1 MAQYT
6 INTPQ
11 GPLVVNGPE
20 GATQDEIFSAAK
32 QLLVDRQESEA
43 TSLANA
49 PLDYTVGEAA
59 SKALTRGFKQ
69 TGSAIF
75 DTLPALVG
83 SAVGADDYAKRQLQ
97 EAAQTQKEIQESYA
111 PEVKSYKEATTPGK
125 MGTYALESFLEQ
137 VPNVLTSI
145 IPGVGGA
152 GLAARAGLS
161 KAAGAGAG
169 LYLGSYAQ
177 NAPEVFQNIFES
189 TGKLEPGAAALAG
202 TLSAALDT
210 ALPGYLLKKFTGPS
224 KALFVERLLE
234 KSGMQPG
241 LARKAI
247 SILPEA
253 AGLEGLTEGAQESI
267 SIAAEKY
274 IANNKDKFTSEDWN
288 RIIESG
294 IRGSISGLG
303 FGLPGAVASRVQER
317 REEKAALPT
326 ATPAAEPAPT
336 TPESDI
342 VGIKKEAPID
352 RTITPPVSAV
362 DEARDRELAEVPARP
377 ASEQFPGGVEEDL
390 GAGAPGP
397 TVAPAEP
404 IGREEQQPAPLEESK
419 TTFTTERGSVY
430 NLFGDNTSIRN
441 RSGKDHI
448 DTSTGLQ
455 PRSGKTIFL
464 GSEDLNNFG
473 AFQNPDI
480 PTQIIP
486 EGNEAVL
493 LVSEDYAGYKKGQV
507 LARAPFSLNPE
518 VGLHPVE
525 IYDSKSPL
533 GSAGEG
539 VHFGTKIT
547 GIQKQPSVTPEQQA
561 FKEVEP
567 KITDPIVVDARNN
580 WETISPIKW
589 DKLSA
594 QDQNMLVDAYKNN
607 AITPELAEEI
617 KAAHP
622 AFLQD
627 ADSRPTE
634 ASPDTNNTRNLDVK
648 NVELFNSLAKANT
661 LKDALTA
668 IKTDLGSKL
677 DEPQK
682 ILINRLSNIKK
693 AANAKFVMFD
703 KRLSE
708 ITDKPKDAD
717 TVGLYNFNL
726 HRVAGFINSN
736 ISDILHEGIH
746 AATHQ
751 EIDRH
756 IEFTPNDRT
765 NNEFLRKALP
775 VIHKSKSKLGNELI
789 KIYDRAV
796 ETSFER
802 AKAAR
807 KPGETGFEWTSRYGF
822 TDMHEFIA
830 EAFTNKS
837 FQEYLGTI
845 PSVTKNKTKSLWDDF
860 IKTVREMLGLPPS
873 TETLLDDI
881 ITVSEPLFKGKRG
894 TLDQFIDKVRGRDT
908 ELRSEQGEIKPITI
922 VDKGNAIRIV
932 NSMGD
937 TIKNLPGGSQEIY
950 EGARNALS
958 KVPMGAKKVALA
970 FMSLPNKIDL
980 YGTRLPQLKTLLNN
994 LEQRAS
1000 KADQLRSEVDRLVF
1014 KGVDIIKKH
1023 PKSVVDKFNR
1033 TTLQLS
1039 AENIDPRKKY
1049 KDGTT
1054 NPDYDPN
1061 NALVKAYESL
1071 PKDLYDLGIEYTEQY
1086 EKYSLDM
1093 LEIIK
1098 DILGVKEK
1106 NNKIGIALS
1115 QRFESKRLK
1124 FYHPLRRKGDYWLS
1138 YNDKNGELI
1147 VISRGSP
1154 REIEEA
1160 MKLATQQGAD
1170 PQSLKRYNK
1179 LQDINYKNAPPVGFV
1194 KDVINVLDDKLKN
1207 TLLTAEAK
1215 DGIKNQVYQTYLDLL
1230 PAEALRQQFRH
1241 REGIPGYIE
1250 DVVGGYADTGA
1261 KLANQLANMEYRIKI
1276 DTDLADMKVRLEE
1289 LQGAADSE
1297 ELTAVVQDIYKQKQF
1312 LDNPI
1317 ADNLSSRL
1325 SWVSYMWNI
1334 AGNVS
1339 SALVNMT
1346 QIPMVVFPMLA
1357 GKYGYANAMKV
1368 LSDAYGTYR
1377 QGGFDD
1383 NRQFMPDYTFGKNA
1397 KLSPGHRRLYEAAV
1411 KQAAIRRGIGYEL
1424 SEMRNTTAEDFT
1436 GKWSKTNTILGYVF
1450 QNSERMNREV
1460 TLLAAYDLAIQ
1471 NGVPE
1476 EMAINQALDLT
1487 VRAHS
1492 HALSEAGPEM
1502 FQTGIGKVAFTFKRF
1517 AQAQIYNMARLFYQ
1531 SVKKFNP
1538 DDETRKLAQKQL
1550 TGILGMTYVFSGA
1563 QGLPLYGAANMFTS
1577 ALSSMFGDD
1586 DEPYDFDESV
1596 RSAIG
1601 DLGYKGPVNALTNVD
1616 IASRTG
1622 FNGMVWRD
1630 DPRRLSEVGFTS
1642 YFAEHFFGP
1651 AFQVGVN
1658 VERGAKLLNEGH
1670 SYRALET
1677 VVPSFA
1683 KNPLKAFRFATEGAT
1698 TTNGAPIVDDVNAMS
1713 AFLQIFGFSNAE
1725 LTEAYARASSMKTA
1739 EQKIQARRTA
1749 LLDLHFLA
1757 KSNGDFE
1764 MMSEL
1769 RDKIADYNE
1778 SHPSYR
1784 ISGDTLS
1791 RSYRGHMQ
1799 RINDSVDGVYLNKK
1813 LKRKLIDEYGE

>member
-1 MAQYT
+1 
-6 INTPQ
+6 
-11 GPLVVNGPE
+11 
-20 GATQDEIFSAAK
+20 
-32 QLLVDRQESEA
+32 
-43 TSLANA
+43 
-49 PLDYTVGEAA
+49 
-59 SKALTRGFKQ
+59 
-69 TGSAIF
+69 
-75 DTLPALVG
+75 
-83 SAVGADDYAKRQLQ
+83 
-97 EAAQTQKEIQESYA
+97 
-111 PEVKSYKEATTPGK
+111 
-125 MGTYALESFLEQ
+125 
-137 VPNVLTSI
+137 
-145 IPGVGGA
+145 
-152 GLAARAGLS
+152 
-161 KAAGAGAG
+161 
-169 LYLGSYAQ
+169 
-177 NAPEVFQNIFES
+177 
-189 TGKLEPGAAALAG
+189 
-202 TLSAALDT
+202 
-210 ALPGYLLKKFTGPS
+210 
-224 KALFVERLLE
+224 
-234 KSGMQPG
+234 
-241 LARKAI
+241 
-247 SILPEA
+247 
-253 AGLEGLTEGAQESI
+253 
-267 SIAAEKY
+267 
-274 IANNKDKFTSEDWN
+274 
-288 RIIESG
+288 
-294 IRGSISGLG
+294 
-303 FGLPGAVASRVQER
+303 
-317 REEKAALPT
+317 
-326 ATPAAEPAPT
+326 
-336 TPESDI
+336 
-342 VGIKKEAPID
+342 
-352 RTITPPVSAV
+352 
-362 DEARDRELAEVPARP
+362 
-377 ASEQFPGGVEEDL
+377 
-390 GAGAPGP
+390 
-397 TVAPAEP
+397 
-404 IGREEQQPAPLEESK
+404 
-419 TTFTTERGSVY
+419 
-430 NLFGDNTSIRN
+430 
-441 RSGKDHI
+441 
-448 DTSTGLQ
+448 
-455 PRSGKTIFL
+455 
-464 GSEDLNNFG
+464 
-473 AFQNPDI
+473 
-480 PTQIIP
+480 
-486 EGNEAVL
+486 
-493 LVSEDYAGYKKGQV
+493 
-507 LARAPFSLNPE
+507 
-518 VGLHPVE
+518 
-525 IYDSKSPL
+525 
-533 GSAGEG
+533 
-539 VHFGTKIT
+539 
-547 GIQKQPSVTPEQQA
+547 
-561 FKEVEP
+561 
-567 KITDPIVVDARNN
+567 
-580 WETISPIKW
+580 
-589 DKLSA
+589 
-594 QDQNMLVDAYKNN
+594 
-607 AITPELAEEI
+607 
-617 KAAHP
+617 
-622 AFLQD
+622 
-627 ADSRPTE
+627 
-634 ASPDTNNTRNLDVK
+634 
-648 NVELFNSLAKANT
+648 
-661 LKDALTA
+661 
-668 IKTDLGSKL
+668 
-677 DEPQK
+677 
-682 ILINRLSNIKK
+682 
-693 AANAKFVMFD
+693 
-703 KRLSE
+703 
-708 ITDKPKDAD
+708 
-717 TVGLYNFNL
+717 
-726 HRVAGFINSN
+726 
-736 ISDILHEGIH
+736 
-746 AATHQ
+746 
-751 EIDRH
+751 
-756 IEFTPNDRT
+756 
-765 NNEFLRKALP
+765 
-775 VIHKSKSKLGNELI
+775 
-789 KIYDRAV
+789 
-796 ETSFER
+796 
-802 AKAAR
+802 
-807 KPGETGFEWTSRYGF
+807 
-822 TDMHEFIA
+822 
-830 EAFTNKS
+830 
-837 FQEYLGTI
+837 
-845 PSVTKNKTKSLWDDF
+845 
-860 IKTVREMLGLPPS
+860 
-873 TETLLDDI
+873 
-881 ITVSEPLFKGKRG
+881 
-894 TLDQFIDKVRGRDT
+894 
-908 ELRSEQGEIKPITI
+908 
-922 VDKGNAIRIV
+922 
-932 NSMGD
+932 
-937 TIKNLPGGSQEIY
+937 
-950 EGARNALS
+950 
-958 KVPMGAKKVALA
+958 
-970 FMSLPNKIDL
+970 
-980 YGTRLPQLKTLLNN
+980 
-994 LEQRAS
+994 
-1000 KADQLRSEVDRLVF
+1000 VF

-1023 PKSVVDKFNR
+1023 PKSVVDKFNKA
-1033 TTLQLS
+1033 TLQLS

-1061 NALVKAYESL
+1061 NPLVKAYESL

-1138 YNDKNGELI
+1138 YNDKDGELV

-1154 REIEEA
+1154 RELEEA
-1160 MKLATQQGAD
+1160 IKLATQQGAD

-1289 LQGAADSE
+1289 LQGATDSE

-1476 EMAINQALDLT
+1476 ETAINQALDLT

-1531 SVKKFNP
+1531 SIKHFNP
-1538 DDETRKLAQKQL
+1538 DEDTRKLAQKQL
-1550 TGILGMTYVFSGA
+1550 TGILGMTYIFSGA
-1563 QGLPLYGAANMFTS
+1563 QGLPVYGAANMFTS

-1586 DEPYDFDESV
+1586 DEPFDFDESV

-1601 DLGYKGPVNALTNVD
+1601 DLGYKGPVNALTNID

-1757 KSNGDFE
+1757 KNNGDFE

>member
-1 MAQYT
+1 MPIARFQMPDGR
-6 INTPQ
+6 IAKFE
-11 GPLVVNGPE
+11 VPE
-20 GATQDEIFSAAK
+20 GTSPENAQS
-32 QLLVDRQESEA
+32 LVQQELQNQA
-43 TSLANA
+43 TSLADA
-49 PLDYTVGEAA
+49 PLDYTMGEAA

-69 TGSAIF
+69 LGSTF
-75 DTLPALVG
+75 GDVVPAMVG
-83 SAVGADDYAKRQLQ
+83 SALGADEYAKRQME

-111 PEVKSYKEATTPGK
+111 PEVKSYKDVSGLGSAAKFGVETI
-125 MGTYALESFLEQ
+125 LEQ
-137 VPNVLTSI
+137 VPNILTSI

-177 NAPEVFQNIFES
+177 NAPEVFQNIYES

-247 SILPEA
+247 SVLPEA
-253 AGLEGLTEGAQESI
+253 AGLEGLTEGSQEAI

-274 IANNKDKFTSEDWN
+274 IANNQDKFTSEDWN

-294 IRGSISGLG
+294 IRGSVAGLG
-303 FGLPGAVASRVQER
+303 FGLPGAVASRMQER

-326 ATPAAEPAPT
+326 ATPTTEPAPT

-352 RTITPPVSAV
+352 RTITPTVSAV

-377 ASEQFPGGVEEDL
+377 ISEQLPGGIEEGI
-390 GAGAPGP
+390 GAGTPGP
-397 TVAPAEP
+397 TVAPTEP
-404 IGREEQQPAPLEESK
+404 IRRDEAQPSPLE
-419 TTFTTERGSVY
+419 
-430 NLFGDNTSIRN
+430 
-441 RSGKDHI
+441 
-448 DTSTGLQ
+448 
-455 PRSGKTIFL
+455 
-464 GSEDLNNFG
+464 
-473 AFQNPDI
+473 
-480 PTQIIP
+480 
-486 EGNEAVL
+486 
-493 LVSEDYAGYKKGQV
+493 
-507 LARAPFSLNPE
+507 
-518 VGLHPVE
+518 
-525 IYDSKSPL
+525 
-533 GSAGEG
+533 
-539 VHFGTKIT
+539 
-547 GIQKQPSVTPEQQA
+547 QPSITTPEQQVITA
-561 FKEVEP
+561 VEP
-567 KITDPIVVDARNN
+567 KITDPVVVDARNN
-580 WETISPIKW
+580 WETVSPIKW

-594 QDQNMLVDAYKNN
+594 QDKNMLVDAHKNN

-617 KAAHP
+617 KQNHP
-622 AFLQD
+622 IFLED
-627 ADSRPTE
+627 TTDLKETSTSPHTE
-634 ASPDTNNTRNLDVK
+634 NTRNLDVK
-648 NVELFNSLAKANT
+648 NVELFNSLSKANT
-661 LKDALTA
+661 LKEALTA
-668 IKTDLGSKL
+668 IKTDLGEKL

-682 ILINRLSNIKK
+682 ILINRLNNIKK
-693 AANAKFVMFD
+693 ASNASFRMFD
-703 KRLSE
+703 KTFAE
-708 ITDKPKDAD
+708 IVEKPEKQT
-717 TVGLYNFNL
+717 TVGAYNTKY
-726 HRVAGFINSN
+726 HIVSGFINSDP
-736 ISDILHEGIH
+736 SDILHEGVH
-746 AATHQ
+746 AATFQ
-751 EIDRH
+751 EINRH
-756 IEFTPNDRT
+756 VQFIPNPIEHLK
-765 NNEFLRKALP
+765 EALP
-775 VIHKSKSKLGNELI
+775 TTHKSKSALGNQLI
-789 KIYDRAV
+789 SIFDKAVGVSLDRAR
-796 ETSFER
+796 EEAGPGKASFKY
-802 AKAAR
+802 A
-807 KPGETGFEWTSRYGF
+807 PYYGF
-822 TDMHEFIA
+822 TDMHEFIS
-830 EAFTNKS
+830 EAFTNKK

-845 PSVTKNKTKSLWDDF
+845 PSITKNKNKSLWEDF
-860 IKTVREMLGLPPS
+860 IKAVRDMLGLPPS

-881 ITVSEPLFKGKRG
+881 ITISDPLFKGKRG
-894 TLDQFIDKVRGRDT
+894 TLTQFIDKIKGEDRV
-908 ELRSEQGEIKPITI
+908 LRSEQGEIKPVTI
-922 VDKGNAIRIV
+922 VDRDNAVRLV

-970 FMSLPNKIDL
+970 FMSLPNKIEL
-980 YGTRLPQLKTLLNN
+980 YGNRLPQLKTLLNN

-1023 PKSVVDKFNR
+1023 PKSIVDKFNR

-1054 NPDYDPN
+1054 NPDYDPD

-1086 EKYSLDM
+1086 EKYSRDM

-1106 NNKIGIALS
+1106 NNRIGIALS

-1138 YNDKNGELI
+1138 YNDKNGELV

-1160 MKLATQQGAD
+1160 MKLATQQGATD
-1170 PQSLKRYNK
+1170 LKRYNK

-1276 DTDLADMKVRLEE
+1276 DSDLADMKVQLEQ
-1289 LQGAADSE
+1289 LQGAPDSE

-1312 LDNPI
+1312 LDNPV
-1317 ADNLSSRL
+1317 ADSISSRL

-1357 GKYGYANAMKV
+1357 GKYGYANAMRV
-1368 LSDAYGTYR
+1368 LSDAYGAYR
-1377 QGGFDD
+1377 NGGFDD

-1397 KLSPGHRRLYEAAV
+1397 KLSPGHKRLYEAAI

-1436 GKWSKTNTILGYVF
+1436 GKWSKTNTLLGYVF

-1471 NGVPE
+1471 NGATE
-1476 EMAINQALDLT
+1476 EKAIQEALDLT
-1487 VRAHS
+1487 MRAHS
-1492 HALSEAGPEM
+1492 HALSEAGPEI

-1517 AQAQIYNMARLFYQ
+1517 AQAQIYNVARLFYQ

-1550 TGILGMTYVFSGA
+1550 TGILGMTYIFSGA
-1563 QGLPLYGAANMFTS
+1563 QGLPVYGAANMLAS
-1577 ALSSMFGDD
+1577 AFSAMFGDD
-1586 DEPYDFDESV
+1586 DEPFDFDEAV

-1601 DLGYKGPVNALTNVD
+1601 DLGYKGPINALTNVD

-1677 VVPSFA
+1677 VVPSA
-1683 KNPLKAFRFATEGAT
+1683 LRNPLKAMRFANEGAL
-1698 TTNGAPIVDDVNAMS
+1698 TTNGAPIIQDVNAMS

-1725 LTEAYARASSMKTA
+1725 LTEAYARASAMKTA
-1739 EQKIQARRTA
+1739 EQKIQARRTS

-1757 KSNGDFE
+1757 KSNGDLE

-1769 RDKIADYNE
+1769 RDKIADYND
-1778 SHPSYR
+1778 SHPSYK

-1813 LKRKLIDEYGE
+1813 LKRKLMEEYGE

>member
-377 ASEQFPGGVEEDL
+377 ASEQFSGGVEEDL

-404 IGREEQQPAPLEESK
+404 IGREEQQPAPLE
-419 TTFTTERGSVY
+419 
-430 NLFGDNTSIRN
+430 
-441 RSGKDHI
+441 
-448 DTSTGLQ
+448 Q
-455 PRSGKTIFL
+455 PS
-464 GSEDLNNFG
+464 
-473 AFQNPDI
+473 
-480 PTQIIP
+480 
-486 EGNEAVL
+486 
-493 LVSEDYAGYKKGQV
+493 
-507 LARAPFSLNPE
+507 SLEQP
-518 VGLHPVE
+518 
-525 IYDSKSPL
+525 SPL
-533 GSAGEG
+533 E
-539 VHFGTKIT
+539 
-547 GIQKQPSVTPEQQA
+547 QPSITTPEQQVITA
-561 FKEVEP
+561 VEP

-580 WETISPIKW
+580 WETVSPIKW

-594 QDQNMLVDAYKNN
+594 QDQNMLVDAHKNN

-617 KAAHP
+617 KSNHP
-622 AFLQD
+622 AFSQD
-627 ADSRPTE
+627 IYSRQTE
-634 ASPDTNNTRNLDVK
+634 TSPHTNSTRNLDVK
-648 NVELFNSLAKANT
+648 NIELFNSLARANT

-682 ILINRLSNIKK
+682 ILINRLANLKK
-693 AANAKFVMFD
+693 ASNAKFVMFD
-703 KRLSE
+703 KTLAE
-708 ITDKPKDAD
+708 ITGREQDAT
-717 TVGLYNFNL
+717 TVGSYNTVK
-726 HRVAGFINSN
+726 HRVAGFINSDVA
-736 ISDILHEGIH
+736 DILHEGVH
-746 AATHQ
+746 AATFQ
-751 EIDRH
+751 EIQRH
-756 IEFTPNDRT
+756 VEFKPNTWAKDE
-765 NNEFLRKALP
+765 NVRKALP
-775 VIHKSKSKLGNELI
+775 TDHRSKSALGNQLVN
-789 KIYDRAV
+789 IYDRAV
-796 ETSFER
+796 QTSFDR
-802 AKAAR
+802 ARAGR
-807 KPGETGFEWTSRYGF
+807 KPGEESFKWIPQYGF

-830 EAFTNKS
+830 EAFSNKK

-845 PSVTKNKTKSLWDDF
+845 PSITKNKDKSVWDDF
-860 IKTVREMLGLPPS
+860 IRLVREMLNLPPS

-881 ITVSEPLFKGKRG
+881 ITISDPLFKGKRG
-894 TLDQFIDKVRGRDT
+894 KLDQFIDKVRGRDT

-1023 PKSVVDKFNR
+1023 PKSVVDKFNKA
-1033 TTLQLS
+1033 TLQLS

-1061 NALVKAYESL
+1061 NPLVKAYESL

-1098 DILGVKEK
+1098 DILGVKDK

-1138 YNDKNGELI
+1138 YNDKNGELV

-1207 TLLTAEAK
+1207 TLLTSEAK

-1601 DLGYKGPVNALTNVD
+1601 DLGYKGPINALTNVD

>member
-253 AGLEGLTEGAQESI
+253 AGLEGLTEGTQESI

-326 ATPAAEPAPT
+326 ATPAVEPAPT

-342 VGIKKEAPID
+342 VGIKKEASID

-377 ASEQFPGGVEEDL
+377 ASEQLPGGVEEDL

-404 IGREEQQPAPLEESK
+404 IGREEQQPAPLE
-419 TTFTTERGSVY
+419 
-430 NLFGDNTSIRN
+430 
-441 RSGKDHI
+441 
-448 DTSTGLQ
+448 Q
-455 PRSGKTIFL
+455 PS
-464 GSEDLNNFG
+464 
-473 AFQNPDI
+473 
-480 PTQIIP
+480 
-486 EGNEAVL
+486 
-493 LVSEDYAGYKKGQV
+493 
-507 LARAPFSLNPE
+507 SLEQP
-518 VGLHPVE
+518 
-525 IYDSKSPL
+525 SPL
-533 GSAGEG
+533 E
-539 VHFGTKIT
+539 
-547 GIQKQPSVTPEQQA
+547 QPSITTPEQQVITA
-561 FKEVEP
+561 VEP

-580 WETISPIKW
+580 WETVSPIKW

-594 QDQNMLVDAYKNN
+594 QDQNMLVDAHKNN

-617 KAAHP
+617 KSNHP
-622 AFLQD
+622 AFSQD
-627 ADSRPTE
+627 IYSRQTE
-634 ASPDTNNTRNLDVK
+634 TSPHTNSTRNLDVK
-648 NVELFNSLAKANT
+648 NVELFNSLARANT

-682 ILINRLSNIKK
+682 ILINRLANLKK
-693 AANAKFVMFD
+693 ASNAKFVMFD
-703 KRLSE
+703 KTLAE
-708 ITDKPKDAD
+708 ITGREQDAT
-717 TVGLYNFNL
+717 TVGSYNTVK
-726 HRVAGFINSN
+726 HRVAGFINSDVA
-736 ISDILHEGIH
+736 DILHEGVH
-746 AATHQ
+746 AATFQ
-751 EIDRH
+751 EIQRH
-756 IEFTPNDRT
+756 VEFKPNTWAKDE
-765 NNEFLRKALP
+765 NVRKALP
-775 VIHKSKSKLGNELI
+775 TDHRSKSALGNQLVN
-789 KIYDRAV
+789 IYDRAV
-796 ETSFER
+796 QTSFDR
-802 AKAAR
+802 ARAGR
-807 KPGETGFEWTSRYGF
+807 KPGEESFKWIPQYGF

-830 EAFTNKS
+830 EAFSNKK

-845 PSVTKNKTKSLWDDF
+845 PSITKNKDKSVWDDF
-860 IKTVREMLGLPPS
+860 IRLVREMLNLPPS

-881 ITVSEPLFKGKRG
+881 ITISDPLFKGKRG
-894 TLDQFIDKVRGRDT
+894 KLDQFIDKVRGRDT

-1023 PKSVVDKFNR
+1023 PKSVVDKFNKA
-1033 TTLQLS
+1033 TLQLS

-1061 NALVKAYESL
+1061 NPLVKAYESL

-1098 DILGVKEK
+1098 DILGVKDK

-1531 SVKKFNP
+1531 SIKHFNA
-1538 DDETRKLAQKQL
+1538 DDDTRKLAQKQL

-1757 KSNGDFE
+1757 KNNGDFE

>member
-20 GATQDEIFSAAK
+20 GASQDEVFEAAK
-32 QLLVDRQESEA
+32 QLLVERQESA
-43 TSLANA
+43 AIDLSNA
-49 PLDYTVGEAA
+49 PVDYTMGEAA

-69 TGSAIF
+69 LSSTFG
-75 DTLPALVG
+75 DVLPAMVG
-83 SAVGADDYAKRQLQ
+83 SAVGADEYAKRQMQ

-111 PEVKSYKEATTPGK
+111 PEVKSYKDVSGLGSAAKFGVETI
-125 MGTYALESFLEQ
+125 LEQ
-137 VPNVLTSI
+137 VPNILTSI

-177 NAPEVFQNIFES
+177 NAPEVFQNIYDS

-247 SILPEA
+247 SVLPEA
-253 AGLEGLTEGAQESI
+253 AGLEGLTEGTQEAI

-274 IANNKDKFTSEDWN
+274 IANNPDKFTSEDWN

-294 IRGSISGLG
+294 IRGSVAGLG

-317 REEKAALPT
+317 REEKAAIPT
-326 ATPAAEPAPT
+326 PT
-336 TPESDI
+336 TEPTPIPPESDI
-342 VGIKKEAPID
+342 VGIKKEVPSD
-352 RTITPPVSAV
+352 RPITPTVSRI
-362 DEARDRELAEVPARP
+362 DEAGDRELAEVPARP
-377 ASEQFPGGVEEDL
+377 ATEQLPGGVEEGV
-390 GAGAPGP
+390 GAGAPGVAVTP
-397 TVAPAEP
+397 TEPA
-404 IGREEQQPAPLEESK
+404 GREEAQPSPLE
-419 TTFTTERGSVY
+419 
-430 NLFGDNTSIRN
+430 
-441 RSGKDHI
+441 
-448 DTSTGLQ
+448 
-455 PRSGKTIFL
+455 
-464 GSEDLNNFG
+464 
-473 AFQNPDI
+473 
-480 PTQIIP
+480 
-486 EGNEAVL
+486 
-493 LVSEDYAGYKKGQV
+493 
-507 LARAPFSLNPE
+507 
-518 VGLHPVE
+518 
-525 IYDSKSPL
+525 
-533 GSAGEG
+533 
-539 VHFGTKIT
+539 
-547 GIQKQPSVTPEQQA
+547 QPSITPEQQA

-594 QDQNMLVDAYKNN
+594 QDKNMLVDAYKNN

-617 KAAHP
+617 KATHL

-627 ADSRPTE
+627 TDSRPTQ
-634 ASPDTNNTRNLDVK
+634 ASPNTDNTRNLDVK
-648 NVELFNSLAKANT
+648 NVELFNSLSKANT

-668 IKTDLGSKL
+668 IKTELGEKL

-703 KRLSE
+703 KQLSE
-708 ITDKPKDAD
+708 ITDRPDDAD

-726 HRVAGFINSN
+726 HRVAGFINSD
-736 ISDILHEGIH
+736 ISDILHEGTH

-756 IEFTPNDRT
+756 IEFTPNDQT

-775 VIHKSKSKLGNELI
+775 VIHKSKSKFGNELI
-789 KIYDRAV
+789 KIYDRALA
-796 ETSFER
+796 TSFER
-802 AKAAR
+802 AQAAR

-822 TDMHEFIA
+822 KDMHEFIA

-860 IKTVREMLGLPPS
+860 LKAIRDMLGLPPS

-881 ITVSEPLFKGKRG
+881 VTVSEPLFKGKRG

-908 ELRSEQGEIKPITI
+908 ELRSERSEIKPITI
-922 VDKGNAIRIV
+922 VDQDNAIRVV
-932 NSMGD
+932 NSFGE

-958 KVPMGAKKVALA
+958 KVPMGTKKLALK
-970 FMSLPNKIDL
+970 FMSLPNKIEL
-980 YGTRLPQLKTLLNN
+980 YGNRLPQLKSLLNN

-1000 KADQLRSEVDRLVF
+1000 MADQLRSEVDKLVF
-1014 KGVDIIKKH
+1014 KGVDIIKKY

-1033 TTLQLS
+1033 VTLELS
-1039 AENIDPRKKY
+1039 AKNIDPRKERTVIGE
-1049 KDGTT
+1049 DGRATKVKNT
-1054 NPDYDPN
+1054 EYNPDDP
-1061 NALVKAYESL
+1061 LIKAYESL
-1071 PKDLYDLGIEYTEQY
+1071 PKPLYDLGIEYTEQY
-1086 EKYSLDM
+1086 EEYSRKMLSTIKEILD
-1093 LEIIK
+1093 IK
-1098 DILGVKEK
+1098 GP
-1106 NNKIGIALS
+1106 NNKAGLALS
-1115 QRFESKRLK
+1115 QRFESSRLK
-1124 FYHPLRRKGDYWLS
+1124 FYHPLRRKGNYWLS
-1138 YNDKNGELI
+1138 YNDKNDELV

-1154 REIEEA
+1154 REIDEA
-1160 MKLATQQGAD
+1160 VSLATKAGA
-1170 PQSLKRYNK
+1170 SNLKRFTR
-1179 LQDINYKNAPPVGFV
+1179 LEDINYKNAPPVGFV
-1194 KDVINVLDDKLKN
+1194 KEVIDILDDRLKN

-1250 DVVGGYADTGA
+1250 DVVGGYADTGS
-1261 KLANQLANMEYRIKI
+1261 KLANQLANLEYRIKI
-1276 DTDLADMKVRLEE
+1276 DTDLASMKDRLAEV
-1289 LQGAADSE
+1289 QGQADSE
-1297 ELTAVVQDIYKQKQF
+1297 ELTAVVQDLFNQKQF

-1317 ADNLSSRL
+1317 ADTVSSRL

-1339 SALVNMT
+1339 SALVNTT

-1357 GKYGYANAMKV
+1357 GKYGYSNALKV
-1368 LSDAYGTYR
+1368 LSDAFGAYKN
-1377 QGGFDD
+1377 GGFDE
-1383 NRQFMPDYTFGKNA
+1383 NRQYMPDYTFGKNPN
-1397 KLSPGHRRLYEAAV
+1397 LSAGHKRLYEEAI
-1411 KQAAIRRGIGYEL
+1411 KQSAIRRGVGYEL
-1424 SEMRNTTAEDFT
+1424 TEMRNTSAEDYT
-1436 GKWSKTNTILGYVF
+1436 GVYNKVNTWLGWLF

-1471 NGVPE
+1471 NGASEDV
-1476 EMAINQALDLT
+1476 AIKEALDLT
-1487 VRAHS
+1487 MRAHS
-1492 HALSEAGPEM
+1492 HALSEAGPQL
-1502 FQTGIGKVAFTFKRF
+1502 FQTGWGKVAFTFKRF

-1531 SVKKFNP
+1531 SVKYFNA
-1538 DDETRKLAQKQL
+1538 DDTTRKIAQKQMV
-1550 TGILGMTYVFSGA
+1550 GILGMTYVFAGA
-1563 QGLPLYGAANMFTS
+1563 QGLPVYGAANVLVS
-1577 ALSSMFGDD
+1577 ALSAMFGDD
-1586 DEPYDFDESV
+1586 DEPFDFDESV

-1601 DLGYKGPVNALTNVD
+1601 DLGYKGPINALTNID

-1622 FNGMVWRD
+1622 FNGMIWRD

-1642 YFAEHFFGP
+1642 YLAEHFFGP

-1670 SYRALET
+1670 SYRALEAVLPT
-1677 VVPSFA
+1677 A
-1683 KNPLKAFRFATEGAT
+1683 LRNPLKSMRFANEGAL
-1698 TTNGAPIVDDVNAMS
+1698 TTNGAPIVQDVSAKS
-1713 AFLQIFGFSNAE
+1713 AFLQFFGFSNAE

-1757 KSNGDFE
+1757 RSNNDTE

-1778 SHPSYR
+1778 SYPNYK

-1799 RINDSVDGVYLNKK
+1799 RIRDSVDGVYLNKK
-1813 LKRKLIDEYGE
+1813 LKRQLMEEYGS

>member
-1 MAQYT
+1 
-6 INTPQ
+6 
-11 GPLVVNGPE
+11 
-20 GATQDEIFSAAK
+20 
-32 QLLVDRQESEA
+32 
-43 TSLANA
+43 
-49 PLDYTVGEAA
+49 
-59 SKALTRGFKQ
+59 
-69 TGSAIF
+69 
-75 DTLPALVG
+75 
-83 SAVGADDYAKRQLQ
+83 
-97 EAAQTQKEIQESYA
+97 
-111 PEVKSYKEATTPGK
+111 
-125 MGTYALESFLEQ
+125 
-137 VPNVLTSI
+137 
-145 IPGVGGA
+145 VGGA

-377 ASEQFPGGVEEDL
+377 ASEQLPGGVEEDL

-404 IGREEQQPAPLEESK
+404 IGREEQQPAPLE
-419 TTFTTERGSVY
+419 
-430 NLFGDNTSIRN
+430 
-441 RSGKDHI
+441 
-448 DTSTGLQ
+448 Q
-455 PRSGKTIFL
+455 PS
-464 GSEDLNNFG
+464 
-473 AFQNPDI
+473 
-480 PTQIIP
+480 
-486 EGNEAVL
+486 L
-493 LVSEDYAGYKKGQV
+493 LEQ
-507 LARAPFSLNPE
+507 P
-518 VGLHPVE
+518 
-525 IYDSKSPL
+525 SPL
-533 GSAGEG
+533 E
-539 VHFGTKIT
+539 
-547 GIQKQPSVTPEQQA
+547 QPSITTPEQQVITA
-561 FKEVEP
+561 VEP

-580 WETISPIKW
+580 WETVSPIKW

-594 QDQNMLVDAYKNN
+594 QDQNMLVDAHKNN

-617 KAAHP
+617 KSNHP
-622 AFLQD
+622 AFSQD
-627 ADSRPTE
+627 IYSRQTE
-634 ASPDTNNTRNLDVK
+634 TSPHTNSTRNLDVK
-648 NVELFNSLAKANT
+648 NVELFNSLARANT

-682 ILINRLSNIKK
+682 ILINRLANLKK
-693 AANAKFVMFD
+693 ASNAKFVMFD
-703 KRLSE
+703 KTLAE
-708 ITDKPKDAD
+708 ITGREQDAT
-717 TVGLYNFNL
+717 TVGSYNTVK
-726 HRVAGFINSN
+726 HRVAGFINSDVA
-736 ISDILHEGIH
+736 DILHEGVH
-746 AATHQ
+746 AATFQ
-751 EIDRH
+751 EIQRH
-756 IEFTPNDRT
+756 VEFKPNTWAKDE
-765 NNEFLRKALP
+765 NVRKALP
-775 VIHKSKSKLGNELI
+775 TDHRSKSALGNQLVN
-789 KIYDRAV
+789 IYDRAV
-796 ETSFER
+796 QTSFDR
-802 AKAAR
+802 ARAGR
-807 KPGETGFEWTSRYGF
+807 KPGEESFKWIPQYGF

-830 EAFTNKS
+830 EAFSNKK

-845 PSVTKNKTKSLWDDF
+845 PSITKNKDKSVWDDF
-860 IKTVREMLGLPPS
+860 IRLVREMLNLPPS

-881 ITVSEPLFKGKRG
+881 ITISDPLFKGKRG
-894 TLDQFIDKVRGRDT
+894 KLDQFIDKVRGRDT

-1023 PKSVVDKFNR
+1023 PKSVVDKFNKA
-1033 TTLQLS
+1033 TLQLS

-1061 NALVKAYESL
+1061 NPLVKAYESL

-1098 DILGVKEK
+1098 DILGVKDK

-1450 QNSERMNREV
+1450 QNSERM
-1460 TLLAAYDLAIQ
+1460 
-1471 NGVPE
+1471 
-1476 EMAINQALDLT
+1476 
-1487 VRAHS
+1487 
-1492 HALSEAGPEM
+1492 
-1502 FQTGIGKVAFTFKRF
+1502 KV
-1517 AQAQIYNMARLFYQ
+1517 
-1531 SVKKFNP
+1531 S
-1538 DDETRKLAQKQL
+1538 
-1550 TGILGMTYVFSGA
+1550 
-1563 QGLPLYGAANMFTS
+1563 
-1577 ALSSMFGDD
+1577 
-1586 DEPYDFDESV
+1586 
-1596 RSAIG
+1596 
-1601 DLGYKGPVNALTNVD
+1601 
-1616 IASRTG
+1616 
-1622 FNGMVWRD
+1622 MVWCGEMIHVD
-1630 DPRRLSEVGFTS
+1630 
-1642 YFAEHFFGP
+1642 Y
-1651 AFQVGVN
+1651 
-1658 VERGAKLLNEGH
+1658 
-1670 SYRALET
+1670 
-1677 VVPSFA
+1677 
-1683 KNPLKAFRFATEGAT
+1683 LK
-1698 TTNGAPIVDDVNAMS
+1698 
-1713 AFLQIFGFSNAE
+1713 
-1725 LTEAYARASSMKTA
+1725 
-1739 EQKIQARRTA
+1739 
-1749 LLDLHFLA
+1749 
-1757 KSNGDFE
+1757 
-1764 MMSEL
+1764 
-1769 RDKIADYNE
+1769 
-1778 SHPSYR
+1778 
-1784 ISGDTLS
+1784 
-1791 RSYRGHMQ
+1791 
-1799 RINDSVDGVYLNKK
+1799 
-1813 LKRKLIDEYGE
+1813 

>member
-253 AGLEGLTEGAQESI
+253 AGLEGLTEGTQESI

-326 ATPAAEPAPT
+326 ATPAVEPAPT

-342 VGIKKEAPID
+342 VGIKKEASID

-377 ASEQFPGGVEEDL
+377 ASEQLPGGVEEDL

-404 IGREEQQPAPLEESK
+404 IGREEQQPAPLE
-419 TTFTTERGSVY
+419 
-430 NLFGDNTSIRN
+430 
-441 RSGKDHI
+441 
-448 DTSTGLQ
+448 Q
-455 PRSGKTIFL
+455 PS
-464 GSEDLNNFG
+464 
-473 AFQNPDI
+473 
-480 PTQIIP
+480 
-486 EGNEAVL
+486 
-493 LVSEDYAGYKKGQV
+493 
-507 LARAPFSLNPE
+507 SLEQP
-518 VGLHPVE
+518 
-525 IYDSKSPL
+525 SPL
-533 GSAGEG
+533 E
-539 VHFGTKIT
+539 
-547 GIQKQPSVTPEQQA
+547 QPSITTPEQQVITA
-561 FKEVEP
+561 VEP

-580 WETISPIKW
+580 WETVSPIKW

-594 QDQNMLVDAYKNN
+594 QDQNMLVDAHKNN

-617 KAAHP
+617 KSNHP
-622 AFLQD
+622 AFSQD
-627 ADSRPTE
+627 IYSRQTE
-634 ASPDTNNTRNLDVK
+634 TSPHTNSTRNLDVK
-648 NVELFNSLAKANT
+648 NVELFNSLARANT

-682 ILINRLSNIKK
+682 ILINRLANLKK
-693 AANAKFVMFD
+693 ASNAKFVMFD
-703 KRLSE
+703 KTLAE
-708 ITDKPKDAD
+708 ITGREQDAT
-717 TVGLYNFNL
+717 TVGSYNTVK
-726 HRVAGFINSN
+726 HRVAGFINSDVA
-736 ISDILHEGIH
+736 DILHEGVH
-746 AATHQ
+746 AATFQ
-751 EIDRH
+751 EIQRH
-756 IEFTPNDRT
+756 VEFKPNTWAKDE
-765 NNEFLRKALP
+765 NVRKALP
-775 VIHKSKSKLGNELI
+775 TDHRSKSALGNQLVN
-789 KIYDRAV
+789 IYDRAV
-796 ETSFER
+796 QTSFDR
-802 AKAAR
+802 ARAGR
-807 KPGETGFEWTSRYGF
+807 KPGEESFKWIPQYGF

-830 EAFTNKS
+830 EAFSNKK

-845 PSVTKNKTKSLWDDF
+845 PSITKNKDKSVWDDF
-860 IKTVREMLGLPPS
+860 IRLVREMLNLPPS

-881 ITVSEPLFKGKRG
+881 ITISDPLFKGKRG
-894 TLDQFIDKVRGRDT
+894 KLDQFIDKVRGRDT

-1023 PKSVVDKFNR
+1023 PKSVVDKFNKA
-1033 TTLQLS
+1033 TLQLS

-1061 NALVKAYESL
+1061 NPLVKAYESL

-1098 DILGVKEK
+1098 DILGVKDK

-1531 SVKKFNP
+1531 SIKHFNA
-1538 DDETRKLAQKQL
+1538 DDDTRKLAQKQL

>member
-20 GATQDEIFSAAK
+20 GATQDEVFAAAK
-32 QLLVDRQESEA
+32 QLIVDRQEAEA
-43 TSLANA
+43 INLANA
-49 PLDYTVGEAA
+49 PVDYTVGEAA
-59 SKALTRGFKQ
+59 SKAVTRGFKQ
-69 TGSAIF
+69 LGSTF
-75 DTLPALVG
+75 GDVLPALVG
-83 SAVGADDYAKRQLQ
+83 SAVGADEYAKRQLK
-97 EAAQTQKEIQESYA
+97 EAAETQKEIQESYA

-137 VPNVLTSI
+137 VPNVLSSI
-145 IPGVGGA
+145 VPGVGGA
-152 GLAARAGLS
+152 GLAARLGAS
-161 KAAGAGAG
+161 KALGAGAG

-177 NAPEVFQNIFES
+177 NAPEVFQNIYES

-247 SILPEA
+247 SVLPEA
-253 AGLEGLTEGAQESI
+253 AGLEGLTEGSQEAI

-274 IANNKDKFTSEDWN
+274 IANNQDKFTSEDWN

-326 ATPAAEPAPT
+326 VTPTAEPTPT
-336 TPESDI
+336 PIESDI

-377 ASEQFPGGVEEDL
+377 VSEQLPGGIEEGI
-390 GAGAPGP
+390 GAGTPGP
-397 TVAPAEP
+397 TVAPTEP
-404 IGREEQQPAPLEESK
+404 IRRDETQPSPLTQEAQDLLRTVAEGGVPAMMTNNLRRIAMENGIKDITPAWTPNQVIEALQAK
-419 TTFTTERGSVY
+419 TT
-430 NLFGDNTSIRN
+430 
-441 RSGKDHI
+441 
-448 DTSTGLQ
+448 
-455 PRSGKTIFL
+455 P
-464 GSEDLNNFG
+464 
-473 AFQNPDI
+473 
-480 PTQIIP
+480 
-486 EGNEAVL
+486 
-493 LVSEDYAGYKKGQV
+493 
-507 LARAPFSLNPE
+507 
-518 VGLHPVE
+518 
-525 IYDSKSPL
+525 
-533 GSAGEG
+533 
-539 VHFGTKIT
+539 
-547 GIQKQPSVTPEQQA
+547 QPSITQPEQQA

-567 KITDPIVVDARNN
+567 KITDPAVLDARNN

-594 QDQNMLVDAYKNN
+594 QDQNMLVDAHKNN

-617 KAAHP
+617 KSNHP
-622 AFLQD
+622 AFSEDIYSRQTETSPHT
-627 ADSRPTE
+627 DS
-634 ASPDTNNTRNLDVK
+634 TRNLDVK
-648 NVELFNSLAKANT
+648 NVELFKSLAKADT

-668 IKTDLGSKL
+668 IKTDLGNKL

-682 ILINRLSNIKK
+682 ILINRLTNLKK
-693 AANAKFVMFD
+693 ASNAKFVMFD
-703 KRLSE
+703 KTLAE
-708 ITDKPKDAD
+708 ITGREEDNR
-717 TVGLYNFNL
+717 TVGSYNTVK
-726 HRVAGFINSN
+726 HRVAGFINSDVA
-736 ISDILHEGIH
+736 DILHEGVH
-746 AATHQ
+746 AATFQ
-751 EIDRH
+751 ELQRH
-756 IEFTPNDRT
+756 IEFKPNTWTDSET
-765 NNEFLRKALP
+765 IRKALP
-775 VIHKSKSKLGNELI
+775 TDHKSKSALGNQLLN
-789 KIYDRAV
+789 IYDRAV
-796 ETSFER
+796 QTSFDR
-802 AKAAR
+802 AR
-807 KPGETGFEWTSRYGF
+807 ETMKPGDQSYKWTPQYGF

-830 EAFTNKS
+830 EAFTNKR

-845 PSVTKNKTKSLWDDF
+845 PSITKNKDKSVWDDF
-860 IKTVREMLGLPPS
+860 IRLVREMLNLPPS

-881 ITVSEPLFKGKRG
+881 ITISDPLFKGKRG
-894 TLDQFIDKVRGRDT
+894 KLDQFIDKVRGRDT

-922 VDKGNAIRIV
+922 VDKDNAIRVV
-932 NSMGD
+932 NSWGD
-937 TIKNLPGGSQEIY
+937 TIKNLPGGTQEIY

-958 KVPMGAKKVALA
+958 KTPMGMKKVALA

-980 YGTRLPQLKTLLNN
+980 YGNRLPQLKSLLSN

-1000 KADQLRSEVDRLVF
+1000 KADQLRSEVDKLVF
-1014 KGVDIIKKH
+1014 KGVDLIKKY
-1023 PKSVVDKFNR
+1023 PKSVVDKFNKV
-1033 TTLQLS
+1033 TLQLS

-1049 KDGTT
+1049 ADGTT
-1054 NPDYDPN
+1054 NPDYDPDN
-1061 NALVKAYESL
+1061 PLVKAYESL
-1071 PKDLYDLGIEYTEQY
+1071 PKPLYDLGIEYTEQY
-1086 EKYSLDM
+1086 EKYSRDM

-1106 NNKIGIALS
+1106 NNKVGIALS

-1138 YNDKNGELI
+1138 YNDKDGELV

-1160 MKLATQQGAD
+1160 MKLATQQGATD
-1170 PQSLKRYNK
+1170 LKRYNK

-1289 LQGAADSE
+1289 LQGAPDSE

-1312 LDNPI
+1312 LDNPV
-1317 ADNLSSRL
+1317 ADTMSSRL

-1357 GKYGYANAMKV
+1357 GKYGYGNAMRV
-1368 LSDAYGTYR
+1368 LSDAYGAYKN
-1377 QGGFDD
+1377 GGFDD

-1397 KLSPGHRRLYEAAV
+1397 KLSPGHRRLYEAAI
-1411 KQAAIRRGIGYEL
+1411 KQAAIRRGVGYEL
-1424 SEMRNTTAEDFT
+1424 SEMRHTTAEDFT
-1436 GKWSKTNTILGYVF
+1436 GKWSKANTLLGWVF

-1471 NGVPE
+1471 DGKTE
-1476 EMAINQALDLT
+1476 EQAIQEALDLT
-1487 VRAHS
+1487 MRAHS

-1517 AQAQIYNMARLFYQ
+1517 AQAQIYNVARLFYQ
-1531 SVKKFNP
+1531 SVKRFNP

-1563 QGLPLYGAANMFTS
+1563 QGLPVYGAANMLTS
-1577 ALSSMFGDD
+1577 ALAAMFGDD
-1586 DEPYDFDESV
+1586 DEPFDFDESV

-1601 DLGYKGPVNALTNVD
+1601 DLGYKGPINALTNVD

-1677 VVPSFA
+1677 VLPTA
-1683 KNPLKAFRFATEGAT
+1683 LRNPLKAYRFATDGAT
-1698 TTNGAPIVDDVNAMS
+1698 TTNGAPIIDDVNAMS

-1757 KSNGDFE
+1757 KSNGDLD

-1769 RDKIADYNE
+1769 RDKISAYNDAN
-1778 SHPSYR
+1778 PSYR
-1784 ISGDTLS
+1784 ISGDTLA

-1799 RINDSVDGVYLNKK
+1799 RIHDSVDGVYLNKK
-1813 LKRKLIDEYGE
+1813 LKRKLIEEYGE

>member
-1 MAQYT
+1 MPIARFEMPDGRIARFEVPDGTSPEAAQS
-6 INTPQ
+6 
-11 GPLVVNGPE
+11 LV
-20 GATQDEIFSAAK
+20 Q
-32 QLLVDRQESEA
+32 QELQNQA

-49 PLDYTVGEAA
+49 PVDYTMGEAA

-69 TGSAIF
+69 LGSTF
-75 DTLPALVG
+75 GDVLPAMVG
-83 SAVGADDYAKRQLQ
+83 SAVGADEYAKRQMQ
-97 EAAQTQKEIQESYA
+97 EAAETQKEIQESYA
-111 PEVKSYKEATTPGK
+111 PEVKSYKDVSGLGSAAKFGVETV
-125 MGTYALESFLEQ
+125 LEQ
-137 VPNVLTSI
+137 VPNILTSI

-177 NAPEVFQNIFES
+177 NAPEVFQNIYES
-189 TGKLEPGAAALAG
+189 TGQLEPGAAALAG

-253 AGLEGLTEGAQESI
+253 AGLEGLTEGSQEAI

-274 IANNKDKFTSEDWN
+274 IANNQDKFTSEDWN

-294 IRGSISGLG
+294 IRGSVAGLG

-326 ATPAAEPAPT
+326 VTPAAEPTPT
-336 TPESDI
+336 PIESDI

-352 RTITPPVSAV
+352 RTTTPPVSAI

-377 ASEQFPGGVEEDL
+377 ASEQFPGGVEEGVGAGTL
-390 GAGAPGP
+390 GA
-397 TVAPAEP
+397 TVTPAEP
-404 IGREEQQPAPLEESK
+404 IRRDETQPSPLE
-419 TTFTTERGSVY
+419 
-430 NLFGDNTSIRN
+430 
-441 RSGKDHI
+441 
-448 DTSTGLQ
+448 
-455 PRSGKTIFL
+455 
-464 GSEDLNNFG
+464 
-473 AFQNPDI
+473 
-480 PTQIIP
+480 
-486 EGNEAVL
+486 
-493 LVSEDYAGYKKGQV
+493 
-507 LARAPFSLNPE
+507 
-518 VGLHPVE
+518 
-525 IYDSKSPL
+525 
-533 GSAGEG
+533 
-539 VHFGTKIT
+539 
-547 GIQKQPSVTPEQQA
+547 QPSITQPEQQA

-594 QDQNMLVDAYKNN
+594 QDKNMLVDAHKNN

-617 KAAHP
+617 KSNHP
-622 AFLQD
+622 AFSEDIYSRQTETSPHT
-627 ADSRPTE
+627 DS
-634 ASPDTNNTRNLDVK
+634 TRNLDVK
-648 NVELFNSLAKANT
+648 NVELFKSLATANT

-682 ILINRLSNIKK
+682 ILINRLTNLKK
-693 AANAKFVMFD
+693 ASNAKFVMFD
-703 KRLSE
+703 KTLAE
-708 ITDKPKDAD
+708 ITGREQDAR
-717 TVGLYNFNL
+717 TVGSYNTDK
-726 HRVAGFINSN
+726 HRVAGFINSDVA
-736 ISDILHEGIH
+736 DILHEGVH
-746 AATHQ
+746 AATFQ
-751 EIDRH
+751 ELQRH
-756 IEFTPNDRT
+756 IEFKPNTWTDDE
-765 NNEFLRKALP
+765 NVRKALP
-775 VIHKSKSKLGNELI
+775 TDHKSKSALGNQLVN
-789 KIYDRAV
+789 IYDRAV
-796 ETSFER
+796 QTSFDR
-802 AKAAR
+802 AR
-807 KPGETGFEWTSRYGF
+807 ETMKPGDQSYKWTPQYGF

-830 EAFTNKS
+830 EAFTNKR

-845 PSVTKNKTKSLWDDF
+845 PSITKNKDKSVWDDF
-860 IKTVREMLGLPPS
+860 IRLVREMLNLPPS

-881 ITVSEPLFKGKRG
+881 ITISDPLFKGKRG
-894 TLDQFIDKVRGRDT
+894 KLDQFVDKIRGRDT

-922 VDKGNAIRIV
+922 VDKDNAIRVV
-932 NSMGD
+932 NSWGD

-958 KVPMGAKKVALA
+958 KVPMGYKKVALR

-980 YGTRLPQLKTLLNN
+980 YGNRLPQLNTLLSN

-1000 KADQLRSEVDRLVF
+1000 KADQLRSEVDKLVF
-1014 KGVDIIKKH
+1014 KGVDLIKKY
-1023 PKSVVDKFNR
+1023 PKSVVDKFNKV
-1033 TTLQLS
+1033 TLQLS
-1039 AENIDPRKKY
+1039 AENIDPRKTY

-1061 NALVKAYESL
+1061 NPLVKAYESL
-1071 PKDLYDLGIEYTEQY
+1071 PKPLYDLGIEYTEQY
-1086 EKYSLDM
+1086 EKYSRDM
-1093 LEIIK
+1093 LDIIK

-1115 QRFESKRLK
+1115 QRFEAKRLK

-1138 YNDKNGELI
+1138 FNDKDGELV

-1160 MKLATQQGAD
+1160 MKLATQQGATD
-1170 PQSLKRYNK
+1170 LKRYTK

-1207 TLLTAEAK
+1207 TLLTADAK
-1215 DGIKNQVYQTYLDLL
+1215 DGIKNQIYQTYLDLL

-1250 DVVGGYADTGA
+1250 DVVGGYADIGS

-1276 DTDLADMKVRLEE
+1276 DTDLANMKVRLEE
-1289 LQGAADSE
+1289 LQGSADSE
-1297 ELTAVVQDIYKQKQF
+1297 ELTAVVQDIYKQKEF
-1312 LDNPI
+1312 LDNPV
-1317 ADNLSSRL
+1317 ADSISSRL

-1339 SALVNMT
+1339 SAFVNTT

-1357 GKYGYANAMKV
+1357 GKYGYANAMRV

-1377 QGGFDD
+1377 NGSLDD
-1383 NRQFMPDYTFGKNA
+1383 NKQYLPDYTFGKNPN
-1397 KLSPGHRRLYEAAV
+1397 LSAGHKRLYEAAI

-1424 SEMRNTTAEDFT
+1424 SEMRNTTAEDYT
-1436 GKWSKTNTILGYVF
+1436 GRFNKINAWLGWLF

-1471 NGVPE
+1471 NGKTE
-1476 EMAINQALDLT
+1476 EQAIQEALDLT
-1487 VRAHS
+1487 MRAHS

-1517 AQAQIYNMARLFYQ
+1517 AQAQIYNVARLFYQ
-1531 SVKKFNP
+1531 SVKMFNA

-1563 QGLPLYGAANMFTS
+1563 QGLPLYGAANVLTS
-1577 ALSSMFGDD
+1577 ALSAMFGDD
-1586 DEPYDFDESV
+1586 DEPFDFDESV

-1601 DLGYKGPVNALTNVD
+1601 DLGYKGPINALTNVD

-1622 FNGMVWRD
+1622 FNGMIWRD
-1630 DPRRLSEVGFTS
+1630 DPRRLSEVGFVP
-1642 YFAEHFFGP
+1642 YFAEHFLGP
-1651 AFQVGVN
+1651 SYQVGVN
-1658 VERGAKLLNEGH
+1658 LGRGAQLLSEGH

-1677 VVPSFA
+1677 VIPTAPRNV
-1683 KNPLKAFRFATEGAT
+1683 LKAMRFANEGAL
-1698 TTNGAPIVDDVNAMS
+1698 TTNGAPIVQDVSAKS

-1757 KSNGDFE
+1757 KSNNDFE
-1764 MMSEL
+1764 MMNEL
-1769 RDKIADYNE
+1769 RTKIADYNE
-1778 SHPSYR
+1778 SYPSYK
-1784 ISGDTLS
+1784 ISGDTLA

-1799 RINDSVDGVYLNKK
+1799 RIHDSVDGVYLNKK
-1813 LKRKLIDEYGE
+1813 LKRQLIEEYGE

>member
-59 SKALTRGFKQ
+59 SKAVTRGFKQ
-69 TGSAIF
+69 LGSTFF
-75 DTLPALVG
+75 DVLPALAG

-137 VPNVLTSI
+137 VPNVLSSI

-390 GAGAPGP
+390 GVGAPGP

-404 IGREEQQPAPLEESK
+404 IGREEQQPAPLE
-419 TTFTTERGSVY
+419 
-430 NLFGDNTSIRN
+430 
-441 RSGKDHI
+441 
-448 DTSTGLQ
+448 Q
-455 PRSGKTIFL
+455 PS
-464 GSEDLNNFG
+464 
-473 AFQNPDI
+473 
-480 PTQIIP
+480 
-486 EGNEAVL
+486 L
-493 LVSEDYAGYKKGQV
+493 LEQ
-507 LARAPFSLNPE
+507 P
-518 VGLHPVE
+518 
-525 IYDSKSPL
+525 SPL
-533 GSAGEG
+533 E
-539 VHFGTKIT
+539 
-547 GIQKQPSVTPEQQA
+547 QPSITTPEQQVITA
-561 FKEVEP
+561 VEP

-580 WETISPIKW
+580 WETVSPIKW

-594 QDQNMLVDAYKNN
+594 QDQNMLVDAHKNN

-617 KAAHP
+617 KSNHP
-622 AFLQD
+622 AFSQD
-627 ADSRPTE
+627 IYSRQTE
-634 ASPDTNNTRNLDVK
+634 TSPHTNSTRNLDVK
-648 NVELFNSLAKANT
+648 NVELFNSLARANT

-682 ILINRLSNIKK
+682 ILINRLANLKK
-693 AANAKFVMFD
+693 ASNAKFVMFD
-703 KRLSE
+703 KTLAE
-708 ITDKPKDAD
+708 ITGREQDAT
-717 TVGLYNFNL
+717 TVGSYNTVK
-726 HRVAGFINSN
+726 HRVAGFINSDVA
-736 ISDILHEGIH
+736 DILHEGVH
-746 AATHQ
+746 AATFQ
-751 EIDRH
+751 EIQRH
-756 IEFTPNDRT
+756 VEFKPNTWAKDE
-765 NNEFLRKALP
+765 NVRKALP
-775 VIHKSKSKLGNELI
+775 TDHRSKSALGNQLVN
-789 KIYDRAV
+789 IYDRAV
-796 ETSFER
+796 QTSFDR
-802 AKAAR
+802 ARAGR
-807 KPGETGFEWTSRYGF
+807 KPGEESFKWIPQYGF

-830 EAFTNKS
+830 EAFSNKK

-845 PSVTKNKTKSLWDDF
+845 PSITKNKDKSVWDDF
-860 IKTVREMLGLPPS
+860 IRLVREMLNLPPS

-881 ITVSEPLFKGKRG
+881 ITISDPLFKGKRG
-894 TLDQFIDKVRGRDT
+894 KLDQFIDKVRGRDT

-1023 PKSVVDKFNR
+1023 PKSVVDKFNKS
-1033 TTLQLS
+1033 TLQLS

-1061 NALVKAYESL
+1061 NPLVKAYESL

-1098 DILGVKEK
+1098 DILGVKDK

-1138 YNDKNGELI
+1138 YNDKNGELV

-1207 TLLTAEAK
+1207 TLLTSEAK